1 MGLTSL
7 SCAEQNLTV
16 MPASEPPVIDGL
28 ATDPAWQ
35 NAPAVSTTDKANL
48 LPIIIKAVYTDTE
61 IFFLVSF
68 PDPDKSLTH
77 KTWVW
82 DKGRQIYTVGHDRE
96 DIFIFKWN
104 MGSNPV
110 DMSLYSDTAYHADIW
125 FWKACRTDGVGYA
138 DDKSH
143 TYSLTE
149 DRNATTIVSRTGETM
164 YLLRSGD
171 DGESAYTIDLIS
183 DYGGDML
190 PRYTLRQPT
199 GSRGDVRAK
208 GAWLNGRWTIEFRRK
223 LVTGNGDDI
232 QFTPGKK
239 YLFGISRYEI
249 AGRSHNSKLSDPFY
263 GTGDVNETLWLE
275 FIQQ

>member
-1 MGLTSL
+1 
-7 SCAEQNLTV
+7 
-16 MPASEPPVIDGL
+16 MPVSKPPVIDGL

-35 NAPAVSTTDKANL
+35 NAPALSTTDRAND

-68 PDPDKSLTH
+68 PDPDESRTH

-82 DKGRQIYTVGHDRE
+82 DKARQIYTVGHDRE
-96 DIFIFKWN
+96 DIFLFKWN
-104 MGSNPV
+104 MESKPV
-110 DMSLYSDTAYHADIW
+110 DIRLYTDNAYLADIW
-125 FWKACRTDGVGYA
+125 FWKACRTDGVGFA

-143 TYSLTE
+143 KYSLTE
-149 DRNATTIVSRTGETM
+149 DRNATKIVSTSGKTM

-171 DGESAYTIDLIS
+171 DGESAYKINLIS
-183 DYGGDML
+183 DYASDLL

-199 GSRGDVRAK
+199 GSRADVRAK
-208 GAWLNGRWTIEFRRK
+208 GVWRNGGWTIEFSRK
-223 LVTGNGDDI
+223 LKTGNGDDI
-232 QFTPGKK
+232 QFNPGKK

-249 AGRSHNSKLSDPFY
+249 ADRSHNTKLSDPFY

-275 FIQQ
+275 FIQQH